1 MATPDRLFAAMLP
14 VLSAHGLVPGPTGF
28 DPLDLVAFAARRDWI
43 AAAER
48 TGVRPGSRSSR
59 RWRASVFAP
68 APRGTAAGVGVSG
81 INGINGTGPTEGEAL
96 AVALASMLARHA
108 G

>member
-1 MATPDRLFAAMLP
+1 VAMPDRRFAAMLP
-14 VLSAHGLVPGPTGF
+14 VLSAHGLVPGPAGF
-28 DPLDLVAFAARRDWI
+28 DPRDLVAFAARRGWT

-81 INGINGTGPTEGEAL
+81 TNGTGPTEGEAL
-96 AVALASMLARHA
+96 AVALASLLARHA